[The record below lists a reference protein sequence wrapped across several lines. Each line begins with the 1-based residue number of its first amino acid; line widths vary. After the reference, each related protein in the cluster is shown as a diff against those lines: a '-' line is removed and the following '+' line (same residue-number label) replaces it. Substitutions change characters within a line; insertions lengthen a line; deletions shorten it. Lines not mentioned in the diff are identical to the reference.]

1 MHSGAALKRMTRH
14 SALVVFA
21 FGVSWPPA
29 GCTATAIPSA
39 LARPLQEGVVAVVN
53 GVPISQARLDAAIQA
68 SQEAD
73 TPQLRQHVKQQLIV
87 RELFWQ
93 KAQQGH
99 YENRPEVLEAVRL
112 ARQTAETRLYLMDNI
127 GAAPV
132 TEAQVRSR
140 YEEIVGASG
149 NEEYEQRVIAAPGQP
164 EARVPN
170 YDEVN
175 GAIREELEAQ
185 ALQEAASRFS
195 EALLDDASIQQ

>member
-1 MHSGAALKRMTRH
+1 L
-14 SALVVFA
+14 
-21 FGVSWPPA
+21 P
-29 GCTATAIPSA
+29 
-39 LARPLQEGVVAVVN
+39 EGVIAVVN
-53 GVPISQARLDAAIQA
+53 GVPIPQARLDTAIQA
-68 SQEAD
+68 SQQAD

-127 GAAPV
+127 GAVPV
-132 TEAQVRSR
+132 TEGQVRSR
-140 YEEIVGASG
+140 YEEIVGASS
-149 NEEYEQRVIAAPGQP
+149 NEKYKERVIAAPDRPEGQ
-164 EARVPN
+164 VPD

-195 EALLDDASIQQ
+195 EALLEDASIQQ